1 MLHSSTRKKK
11 KGGGGGQEEPSELK
25 GRQSHLSPW

>member
-1 MLHSSTRKKK
+1 MLHSSTRKK